1 MSEETITYWAWMVSN
16 GDGAV
21 YAGIS
26 EFRIARAL
34 LPGAALPVVP
44 EDLGRHHPHLRRR
57 EHEQGSAS
65 ELGREQFRER
75 QAEILREMVDVL
87 PPGPVVPRA
96 AAVGLLLGSCLLVL
110 ADGGRGGAVRQVAL
124 SPDGR
129 TAAVFEETGL
139 VELWGGGVTRR
150 LAVMSSSVSR
160 GGGRDG
166 QDLDRFVFSRD
177 GKLLAAVVNGDTV
190 QLWDTE
196 NRLALGGPCRC
207 RGGA

>member
-44 EDLGRHHPHLRRR
+44 EDLGRHHPRLRRR
-57 EHEQGSAS
+57 EHEQWSAS
-65 ELGREQFRER
+65 ELGREQFRKR

-110 ADGGRGGAVRQVAL
+110 ADGGRREGAGLCGRWPSVPTGGRRWSSRRPGRSSCGAA
-124 SPDGR
+124 SPDVLR
-129 TAAVFEETGL
+129 
-139 VELWGGGVTRR
+139 
-150 LAVMSSSVSR
+150 
-160 GGGRDG
+160 
-166 QDLDRFVFSRD
+166 
-177 GKLLAAVVNGDTV
+177 
-190 QLWDTE
+190 
-196 NRLALGGPCRC
+196 
-207 RGGA
+207 